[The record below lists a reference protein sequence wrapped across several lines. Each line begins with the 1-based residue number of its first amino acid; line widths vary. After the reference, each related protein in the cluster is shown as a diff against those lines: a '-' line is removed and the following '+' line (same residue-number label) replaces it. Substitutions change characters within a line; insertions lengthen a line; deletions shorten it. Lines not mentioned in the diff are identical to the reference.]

1 MSEEKDLLESEL
13 NIDDTGLE
21 ELETLVDFE
30 DLGDLS
36 DLDDKDFFEGLG
48 DVSDLGDIPDL
59 SDIPD
64 IDDMD
69 ISDIPEVNDVTE
81 PENLPDIGEVS
92 GLEDIPDLG
101 GLSDIENV
109 SIPDV
114 MPEESVA
121 ATPEGSDVAGET
133 IAATP
138 EASLGGGS
146 EMLSEEEIAALFA
159 GANADSDMV
168 QEEPFVIPEETET
181 SEEPVVISEEEKML
195 TNLMEDDSSG
205 VSDLGEGLFAS
216 DLEADGGF
224 AVPEMTEETMVMPED
239 TMVMPEET
247 MAMSED
253 MMVMPEESA
262 TLDDNPFAD
271 IGITEDGLLSD
282 IDIDFDTPIEDSS
295 AEEGE
300 IDSMLDGLLNDLDM
314 NGSIEEPVATEN
326 PVTAEEPFAMPE
338 AAEEEPDDA
347 ISELLGLDDSSFEEG
362 AAGDE
367 SMMDGLDMINVEGL
381 VPEEEKEKKPG
392 FFKRIFGNVITDE
405 IAEEERLAAE
415 KAAEEAA
422 QNAEE
427 AEKLKAEKEEQKEQK
442 KAEKAAKAAEKKK
455 VKEEKKAEKERLK
468 AEKKAKEEEEYE
480 AELEIIGKLNKVGVS
495 IIVIATVL
503 FLAIEITGTNIY
515 SYMSA
520 KKEAENYFEM
530 GKYTEAYKAAIGTNM
545 RNKDPEEYNKI
556 KTVMK
561 VQQCLNAY
569 QNYQRMKYYP
579 EALDA
584 LLRGLKRYDANL
596 STATELEVDDD
607 LMACRNK
614 LLSALETEFNMSEQD
629 AYRYLAMEKE
639 EYQDAVVK
647 AGAKKIK

>member
-36 DLDDKDFFEGLG
+36 DLDDKDFFGSLG
-48 DVSDLGDIPDL
+48 DISDLGDIPDL

-81 PENLPDIGEVS
+81 PASLSDIGEVS

-121 ATPEGSDVAGET
+121 ATPEGSDVAGDT
-133 IAATP
+133 IAATS
-138 EASLGGGS
+138 EASSGGGS

-159 GANADSDMV
+159 GANTDSDMV

-224 AVPEMTEETMVMPED
+224 AVPEMTEETMVMPE
-239 TMVMPEET
+239 
-247 MAMSED
+247 
-253 MMVMPEESA
+253 ESA

-314 NGSIEEPVATEN
+314 NGSIEEPAATEN

-455 VKEEKKAEKERLK
+455 AKEEKKAEKERLK

-647 AGAKKIK
+647 AGAQKIK

>member
-36 DLDDKDFFEGLG
+36 NLDNVDFFGDLG

-64 IDDMD
+64 VEDMD
-69 ISDIPEVNDVTE
+69 NTLDTSDF
-81 PENLPDIGEVS
+81 GEMS
-92 GLEDIPDLG
+92 DFGDIPDVG
-101 GLSDIENV
+101 DLSDAGDV
-109 SIPDV
+109 SVEEPAVDV
-114 MPEESVA
+114 SEVSEAPTA
-121 ATPEGSDVAGET
+121 AMS
-133 IAATP
+133 
-138 EASLGGGS
+138 EASS
-146 EMLSEEEIAALFA
+146 DNDSRMLSEDEIAALLA
-159 GANADSDMV
+159 EANADEDAV
-168 QEEPFVIPEETET
+168 QEEPFAIPKEQETAEEPFVIPEEFELP
-181 SEEPVVISEEEKML
+181 EEPAVISEEEKNL
-195 TNLMEDDSSG
+195 TELMGEEAAELP
-205 VSDLGEGLFAS
+205 DLGEGLFAS
-216 DLEADGGF
+216 DEESDGGF
-224 AVPEMTEETMVMPED
+224 AMPEMTEETV
-239 TMVMPEET
+239 VMPEEP
-247 MAMSED
+247 MVAMPED
-253 MMVMPEESA
+253 IMTMPEESA
-262 TLDDNPFAD
+262 ISDAGSLDN

-282 IDIDFDTPIEDSS
+282 IDINFDTPIEEDPSGDS
-295 AEEGE
+295 E

-314 NGSIEEPVATEN
+314 NGSIEEPVA
-326 PVTAEEPFAMPE
+326 AEEPFVMPE
-338 AAEEEPDDA
+338 MAEEEPDDA
-347 ISELLGLDDSSFEEG
+347 ISELLGLDDSSFEGENSG
-362 AAGDE
+362 E
-367 SMMDGLDMINVEGL
+367 DGMLDGIDMLNVEGL

-392 FFKRIFGNVITDE
+392 FFKRVFGNVITDE

-415 KAAEEAA
+415 KEAEEAA

-427 AEKLKAEKEEQKEQK
+427 EEKRKAEKEEQKEQK

-455 VKEEKKAEKERLK
+455 AKEEKKAEKERLK

-480 AELEIIGKLNKVGVS
+480 AELEIVGKLNKVGVS

-607 LMACRNK
+607 LMTCRK
-614 LLSALETEFNMSEQD
+614 QLLSALETEFNMSEQD
-629 AYRYLAMEKE
+629 AYRYLAMEKAD
-639 EYQDAVVK
+639 YQDAVVK
-647 AGAKKIK
+647 AGMKKVK

>member
-36 DLDDKDFFEGLG
+36 DLDNVDFFGELG

-64 IDDMD
+64 
-69 ISDIPEVNDVTE
+69 
-81 PENLPDIGEVS
+81 
-92 GLEDIPDLG
+92 LEDIDTI
-101 GLSDIENV
+101 SDASV
-109 SIPDV
+109 SDDMSDFGDIPDV
-114 MPEESVA
+114 GEL
-121 ATPEGSDVAGET
+121 SDVGDIPVPDVSLEEPAVEDS
-133 IAATP
+133 IAQDAPAVAMP
-138 EASLGGGS
+138 EASSDNGS
-146 EMLSEEEIAALFA
+146 QMMSEDEIAALLA
-159 GANADSDMV
+159 EANADEDTV
-168 QEEPFVIPEETET
+168 QEEPFAIPEEQETAEEPFVIPDEVML
-181 SEEPVVISEEEKML
+181 SAEPSVISEEEKKL
-195 TNLMEDDSSG
+195 TELMGEETDG
-205 VSDLGEGLFAS
+205 LPDLGEGLFAS
-216 DLEADGGF
+216 GEESDAGF
-224 AVPEMTEETMVMPED
+224 AMPEMTEETMVMPEEP
-239 TMVMPEET
+239 MAMPEDI
-247 MAMSED
+247 MA
-253 MMVMPEESA
+253 MPEESMA
-262 TLDDNPFAD
+262 MPEELAVPDDNSLDD

-282 IDIDFDTPIEDSS
+282 LDINFDTPIEENP
-295 AEEGE
+295 AEDGE

-314 NGSIEEPVATEN
+314 NGSIEEPVA
-326 PVTAEEPFAMPE
+326 AEEPFVMPE
-338 AAEEEPDDA
+338 MAEEEPDDA
-347 ISELLGLDDSSFEEG
+347 LSELLGLDDGSFKGENS
-362 AAGDE
+362 DE
-367 SMMDGLDMINVEGL
+367 DGLLDGIDMLNAEGL

-415 KAAEEAA
+415 KEAEEDA

-427 AEKLKAEKEEQKEQK
+427 AEKRKAEKEEQKEQK
-442 KAEKAAKAAEKKK
+442 KTEKAAKAAEKKK
-455 VKEEKKAEKERLK
+455 AKEEKKAEKERLK

-503 FLAIEITGTNIY
+503 FLAVEITGTNIY

-607 LMACRNK
+607 LMACRK
-614 LLSALETEFNMSEQD
+614 QLLSALETEFNLSEQD
-629 AYRYLAMEKE
+629 AYRYLAMEKAD
-639 EYQDAVVK
+639 YQDAVVK
-647 AGAKKIK
+647 TGMKKIN